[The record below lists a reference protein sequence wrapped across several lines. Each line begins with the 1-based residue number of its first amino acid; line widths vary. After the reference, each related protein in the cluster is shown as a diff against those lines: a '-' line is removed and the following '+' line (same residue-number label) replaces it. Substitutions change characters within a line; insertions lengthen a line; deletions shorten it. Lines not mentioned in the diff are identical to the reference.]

1 MSYYD
6 HVYVIAFDVKS
17 RKRDASD
24 VTPQMLRAALLK
36 HAINIPSDSLMN
48 ACDGPYETEPLTS
61 EGNPT
66 HDSGNYPR

>member
-36 HAINIPSDSLMN
+36 HAINIPADALKN
-48 ACDGPYETEPLTS
+48 ACDGPYETEPATKKAHPHEQETL
-61 EGNPT
+61 
-66 HDSGNYPR
+66 